1 MINMKE
7 KVTKKLETN
16 VAELIMVGIF
26 LAVMLSSCSS
36 TNNYALCPAYA
47 SNETSSDWH
56 ETEGIHEN
64 LTQKEY
70 NELIACENCD
80 EID

>member
-1 MINMKE
+1 MKE

-26 LAVMLSSCSS
+26 LAVFLSSCGGSQ
-36 TNNYALCPAYA
+36 YLPCPAYA
-47 SNETSSDWH
+47 GTGGDS
-56 ETEGIHEN
+56 TEGIHEN
-64 LTQKEY
+64 LTEEEY
-70 NELIACENCD
+70 NELLACQNCD